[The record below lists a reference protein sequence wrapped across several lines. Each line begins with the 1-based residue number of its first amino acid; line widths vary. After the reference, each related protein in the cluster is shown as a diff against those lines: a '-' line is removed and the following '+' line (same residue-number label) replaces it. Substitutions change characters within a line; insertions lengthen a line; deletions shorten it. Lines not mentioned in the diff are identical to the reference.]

1 MPSKRSRAGKT
12 DAPHVV
18 VVGAGIS
25 GMTAALRLLQRG
37 YRVTIYEEKARVGGN
52 LAGFEEDGVRYDVYP
67 HLFGDWYRNFWDLVE
82 GDLKLTRGDGD
93 GASFEPRYTFK
104 VLERGRFP
112 NYIDL
117 LNVKS
122 PERNL
127 FSGLASP
134 ADMFLWAYS
143 SLDGLSYSKVD
154 DDALDR
160 ISVEGFLGTRPY
172 ARAPVSAL
180 HDSILMTIWSV
191 HSDQTSAAA
200 YRRFVEHNVPLP
212 NTLAWLLTGNLGT
225 KLMQPLQQAIVARGG
240 VFKLQTR
247 VVQVVLGDQNGPG
260 TAARVEALKTQ
271 ATTYDKKSG
280 RQAVGKTATTV
291 LGPSDSIILAVSPT
305 ALGYLVTDG
314 TPGERIVDKLPT
326 LSEVR
331 RLAAA
336 PIPVLNLYF
345 NRKLPGIPKENILLR
360 DSRYDLTVLDLEQ
373 IWHDDPMMSKNGKR
387 RTVLCVA
394 ASDYYAL
401 PSANEDQQKHDI
413 LNELR
418 EYIQFSEKDDVDLDC
433 TYFDTNTDD
442 KLFLNVVGG
451 KEWQPQSHYPD
462 AIANLFFAG
471 DCTINPVRMATV
483 ESAVVS
489 GLQAARG
496 IWETAPLGAQ
506 IEIKM
511 AEAPPLPL
519 VVALKSW
526 LAPWAYAAK
535 CWSSMGNVLP
545 TLATGS
551 PAEAQAAMTAA
562 AIDLWATPYLMAADV
577 WQSIVR
583 AAASGPTACAPG
595 PDPTSR

>member
-1 MPSKRSRAGKT
+1 MPSRRASAGKGG
-12 DAPHVV
+12 APHVR

-37 YRVTIYEEKARVGGN
+37 YSVTIYEDKDRVGGN
-52 LAGFEEDGVRYDVYP
+52 LAGFDEGGVQYDVYP
-67 HLFGDWYRNFWDLVE
+67 HLFGEWYHNFWKLVE
-82 GDLKLTRGDGD
+82 GDLKLTRGDSG
-93 GASFEPRYTFK
+93 GTSFEPRYTFK
-104 VLERGRFP
+104 VLDRGRFP

-122 PERNL
+122 PGKNL

-143 SLDGLSYSKVD
+143 AIDGLSYSDVD

-160 ISVEGFLGTRPY
+160 ISVDGFLRTRPY
-172 ARAPVSAL
+172 TTAEVSTL
-180 HDSILMTIWSV
+180 HDSIVMTIWSL

-212 NTLAWLLTGNLGT
+212 NPLAWLLTGNLGT
-225 KLMQPLQQAIVARGG
+225 KLMQPLQRKIEALGG
-240 VFKLQTR
+240 VFKMQTR
-247 VVQVVLGDQNGPG
+247 VSEVVVAGSNGQG
-260 TAARVEALKTQ
+260 ATARVEAVKTR

-280 RQAVGKTATTV
+280 RQAVGKTMTTV
-291 LGPSDSIILAVSPT
+291 LGPSDSIILAVSPA
-305 ALGYLVTDG
+305 ALGNLVTHG
-314 TPGERIVDKLPT
+314 AEGKRIVDRLQT

-331 RLAAA
+331 RLTAE

-345 NRKLPGIPKENILLR
+345 NRKLPNIPKENILLR
-360 DSRYDLTVLDLEQ
+360 DSLYDLTVLDLEQ
-373 IWHDDPMMSKNGKR
+373 LWHDDPMMSKNGKR

-401 PSANEDQQKHDI
+401 PSDNEDQQKQHI
-413 LNELR
+413 LHELR
-418 EYIQFSEKDDVDLDC
+418 KYIPFDDDDVDKDC

-451 KEWQPQSHYPD
+451 RQWQPESHYPK

-496 IWETAPLGAQ
+496 IWQAAPLGPP
-506 IEIKM
+506 IELQVTD
-511 AEAPPLPL
+511 ALPLPL

-526 LAPWAYAAK
+526 LAPWAFAAK
-535 CWSSMGNVLP
+535 CWSNMTTDVLP
-545 TLATGS
+545 ALADGTPTRVQS
-551 PAEAQAAMTAA
+551 AMTEA

-577 WQSIVR
+577 WRSIVR
-583 AAASGPTACAPG
+583 AAACGPTAFGSG
-595 PDPTSR
+595 PDQASR

>member
-1 MPSKRSRAGKT
+1 
-12 DAPHVV
+12 
-18 VVGAGIS
+18 
-25 GMTAALRLLQRG
+25 
-37 YRVTIYEEKARVGGN
+37 
-52 LAGFEEDGVRYDVYP
+52 
-67 HLFGDWYRNFWDLVE
+67 
-82 GDLKLTRGDGD
+82 LKLTRGEGD

-104 VLERGRFP
+104 VLDRGRFP
-112 NYIDL
+112 HYIDL
-117 LNVKS
+117 LNVQS
-122 PERNL
+122 PDRNL

-143 SLDGLSYSKVD
+143 SLDGLSYPMVD
-154 DDALDR
+154 DAVLDR
-160 ISVEGFLGTRPY
+160 MSVEGFLRTRPY
-172 ARAPVSAL
+172 ATDRVVAL
-180 HDSILMTIWSV
+180 HDSILMNIWSV

-225 KLMQPLQQAIVARGG
+225 KLMQPLRRKIEALGG
-240 VFKLQTR
+240 VFKMETR
-247 VVQVVLGDQNGPG
+247 VVQVVLAGSNGHG
-260 TAARVEALKTQ
+260 TSTHVEALKTQ
-271 ATTYDKKSG
+271 ATTYNKKSG
-280 RQAVGKTATTV
+280 RREAEGKTTTTM
-291 LGPSDSIILAVSPT
+291 LEPSDSIILAVSPT
-305 ALGYLVTDG
+305 ALGRLVIRG
-314 TPGERIVDKLPT
+314 AQGKRIVDKLPA

-345 NRKLPGIPKENILLR
+345 NRKLPDIPKENILLR
-360 DSRYDLTVLDLEQ
+360 DSLYDLTVLDLEQ
-373 IWHDDPMMSKNGKR
+373 IWHDDPLMSKNGKR

-394 ASDYYAL
+394 ASDYYGLA
-401 PSANEDQQKHDI
+401 SADGRQERQQI
-413 LNELR
+413 LKELR
-418 EYIQFSEKDDVDLDC
+418 EYMPVFDDADVDQDC
-433 TYFDTNTDD
+433 TYFDNNYDD
-442 KLFLNVVGG
+442 ELFLNIVGG
-451 KEWQPQSHYPD
+451 RQWQPESHYPD
-462 AIANLFFAG
+462 AIENLFFAG

-483 ESAVVS
+483 ESAIVS

-496 IWETAPLGAQ
+496 IWETARLGAP

-511 AEAPPLPL
+511 AAAPPLPL

-577 WQSIVR
+577 WQSVIR
-583 AAASGPTACAPG
+583 AAASDPTPRGPG
-595 PDPTSR
+595 PDPASR